1 VAESASLTEPTLLTE
16 EHNTQSFDSGED
28 ALDHWLKTRALSNV
42 KNKATRVYVT
52 CAIETIDVV
61 GYYGLSTGQLRHKDA
76 IGRMRRNMPDP
87 IPVILL
93 GRLAVDKSWQGKNI
107 GTDLLAHAVEKA
119 VQASEIA
126 GARLLVVHAL
136 NESAKA
142 FYERFGFTPLPDQE
156 NTLAFDLKNLSA
168 K

>member
-1 VAESASLTEPTLLTE
+1 MAESASLTEPTLLTE
-16 EHNTQSFDSGED
+16 EHNIESFDSGED
-28 ALDHWLKTRALSNV
+28 VLDHWLKTRALSNV

-52 CAIETIDVV
+52 CSVETIDVV

-93 GRLAVDKSWQGKNI
+93 GRLAIDTSWQGKGI
-107 GTDLLAHAVEKA
+107 GADLLAHAMEKA
-119 VQASEIA
+119 IQASEIA

-136 NESAKA
+136 NESAKT
-142 FYERFGFTPLPDQE
+142 FYERFGFSLLPAQE
-156 NTLAFDLKNLSA
+156 STLAFDLKSFSTQ
-168 K
+168 